1 MKRVPQA
8 VRAAA
13 AVVAVEDSAVVVAGA
28 AIGAAVAVV
37 AADAEI
43 AGNRN
48 RVFATRAAGLVG
60 MPRFFLRPES
70 NAAVCARRACRSR
83 ISCSSGLAFRAY

>member
-1 MKRVPQA
+1 MRRAPQA

-28 AIGAAVAVV
+28 AIVAAVVVV

-48 RVFATRAAGLVG
+48 RFFETRAAGPVG
-60 MPRFFLRPES
+60 LPRFF
-70 NAAVCARRACRSR
+70 VCA
-83 ISCSSGLAFRAY
+83 